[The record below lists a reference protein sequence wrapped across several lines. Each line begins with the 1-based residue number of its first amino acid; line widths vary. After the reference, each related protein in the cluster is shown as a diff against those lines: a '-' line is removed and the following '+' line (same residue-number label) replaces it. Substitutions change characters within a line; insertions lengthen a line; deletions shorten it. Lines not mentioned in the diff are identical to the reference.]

1 MTVTSRLQLAL
12 STLQLRLFCVRP
24 FSHLSS
30 DSTLIHSKI
39 KRKKKITIIYNL
51 KNTTKCLFTGKI
63 KKLLLNFRVQKKKK
77 SKIKT
82 ASWFPKLSKNQRQF
96 EKAKKKVKINNPNFQ
111 KIKLII
117 TLYFSVKTIIVKN

>member
-30 DSTLIHSKI
+30 DSTLIHSKNQ
-39 KRKKKITIIYNL
+39 KEKKKITIIYNL

-63 KKLLLNFRVQKKKK
+63 KKLLLNFRVQKKK